1 MTSPDNPRQLEPPIG
16 EPPLGRPPTVGRL
29 RRRRDLWVRIV
40 RPVVSVGL
48 LAVLVAKIDPSTLI
62 PEHRSLPGTLAFLIA
77 GVVLM
82 AGSFVIAAARWQRVL
97 AVFKVHVPLRR
108 LCSHYLAGQFVGN
121 VLPSTVGGDVLR
133 VARCTNDINSSEI
146 AFASVVIERLTGFV
160 SLPLLIVI
168 GFIARPG
175 LLDHGQSWIALAIA
189 GATVAFLALLLL
201 LAASP
206 RLAGRFKDHENWMRY
221 IGVIHVG
228 IDRLRRDPRD
238 ALSAIGAA
246 IAYQVCVVSA
256 VYCAVHTVGLTIPNA
271 AVLAFVP
278 AVATAQVVPI
288 SLGGLGVRE
297 GMLALLLHPL
307 GVPTG
312 HAVAVGLLWYAM
324 LLVVSLAGAPAF
336 AVGGRRHDR
345 EATPPPIVSTEH
357 P

>member
-1 MTSPDNPRQLEPPIG
+1 MTSSDSR
-16 EPPLGRPPTVGRL
+16 RPQDRHPEY
-29 RRRRDLWVRIV
+29 RRRANRREVWGRVL

-48 LAVLVAKIDPSTLI
+48 LAILVTKIDPSTLV
-62 PEHRSLPGTLAFLIA
+62 PAHRSLPGTLAFLIA
-77 GVVLM
+77 GLLLM
-82 AGSFVIAAARWQRVL
+82 AISFVVAAARWQRVL
-97 AVFKVHVPLRR
+97 AVFEVHVALPR

-133 VARCTNDINSSEI
+133 IARVTSDTHSSEI
-146 AFASVVIERLTGFV
+146 AFASVVIERLTGFI
-160 SLPLLIVI
+160 SLPLIIVI
-168 GFIARPG
+168 GFAARPD

-189 GATVAFLALLLL
+189 GATLAFLALILLM
-201 LAASP
+201 AASP

-228 IDRLRRDPRD
+228 VDRLRRDPRD
-238 ALSAIGAA
+238 ALAAVVAA
-246 IAYQVCVVSA
+246 IVYQACVVSA

-288 SLGGLGVRE
+288 SFGGLGVRE

-307 GVPTG
+307 GVTTG

-345 EATPPPIVSTEH
+345 NSGHQPIVSTER

>member
-1 MTSPDNPRQLEPPIG
+1 VL
-16 EPPLGRPPTVGRL
+16 
-29 RRRRDLWVRIV
+29 

-48 LAVLVAKIDPSTLI
+48 LAVLVTKIDPSTLI
-62 PEHRSLPGTLAFLIA
+62 PENRGLPGTLAFLVA
-77 GVVLM
+77 GLLLM
-82 AGSFVIAAARWQRVL
+82 SASFVVAAARWLRVL
-97 AVFKVHVPLRR
+97 AVFEVHVPLRR

-133 VARCTNDINSSEI
+133 IARVTKDTHSTEI

-160 SLPLLIVI
+160 ALPLMIAI
-168 GFIARPG
+168 GFAARPD
-175 LLDHGQSWIALAIA
+175 LLDYGRSWIALAIA
-189 GATVAFLALLLL
+189 GATVGFLALILL

-206 RLAGRFKDHENWMRY
+206 RLAGRFKHHENWMRY
-221 IGVIHVG
+221 IGIIHIG

-238 ALSAIGAA
+238 AIAAVGAA
-246 IAYQVCVVSA
+246 IAYQACVVSA
-256 VYCAVHTVGLTIPNA
+256 IYCAVHTVGLTIPNA

-307 GVPTG
+307 GVTTG

-336 AVGGRRHDR
+336 AVGGHHRDRGSRRHPLASPER
-345 EATPPPIVSTEH
+345 P
-357 P
+357 